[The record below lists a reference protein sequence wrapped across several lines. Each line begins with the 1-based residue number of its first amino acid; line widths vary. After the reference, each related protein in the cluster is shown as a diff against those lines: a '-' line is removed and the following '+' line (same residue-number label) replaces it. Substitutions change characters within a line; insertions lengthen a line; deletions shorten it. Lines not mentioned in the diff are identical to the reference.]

1 MGSFPETYND
11 PFFFKSPYPFL
22 LAGEAQP
29 AKRKSDAVL
38 HEDATTSSRKDDEDK
53 ITMVFLFIHFSAE
66 RFTPK

>member
-38 HEDATTSSRKDDEDK
+38 HEHATTSWKRMTK
-53 ITMVFLFIHFSAE
+53 IRLRRSFSLLIFL
-66 RFTPK
+66 